1 MALQGGR
8 LLAGLALA
16 LVAPSGW
23 AQTAS
28 QITPE
33 SFRPILAPA
42 TGGIVIPPGEGQQTP
57 KGAQKLHVRLR
68 GVQIEGALPALNAA
82 SAVITAKLAGHTV
95 TAAMI
100 FAAARDLEVSYAR
113 AGYVLVRVIL
123 PAQTLNNGATLRLV
137 VINGFIDQID
147 AKAVPQRVRSR
158 VLAVLAPLQGQRS
171 LQLSAIE
178 RRLTLASRVPGLVLR
193 STLLHGKVPGA
204 TTLVVDGLYRPVN
217 MTLSTDNTMSA
228 ALGRLNSSL
237 GFSLNSVAGLGEQV
251 YGQIGGHP
259 DGNMA
264 GNDPRNRQLA
274 LGVILPLGTDG
285 LDFNLEAATTAATPL
300 PVPGGLAYASR
311 FQRLSLRLDYPW
323 IVARNLTL
331 ASQWALDAQDE
342 ALSSLAPVAAPLSL
356 DRLRIF
362 RTNISINYLN
372 SIHGQFYGRLTA
384 SQGVNGL
391 GARTAA
397 NATPMLPLSRLGAR
411 ADFHKLDIVASY
423 QQPLMAH
430 LEVHVQARAQTAF
443 GKALPVSE
451 QISIADSAALSSF
464 DAGSLTG
471 DDGAALRGELVSPWI
486 WDAGVAHWGVVAAP
500 YVFGALG
507 TLHLAQPTALEHA
520 NVNVGAFGL
529 GLRLN
534 GGPAAPSPLQSS
546 LEIEFGRQARNDG
559 QGVENRLTVAGH
571 LSF

>member
-1 MALQGGR
+1 MQGRR
-8 LLAGLALA
+8 LFGGLALA
-16 LVAPSGW
+16 LLAQSGW

-33 SFRPILAPA
+33 NFRPMLAPA
-42 TGGIVIPPGEGQQTP
+42 TGGIVIPASEGLQTP
-57 KGAQKLHVRLR
+57 KGAEKLHVRLK
-68 GVQIEGALPALNAA
+68 GVQIEGDLPALKAA
-82 SAVITAKLAGHTV
+82 SSAITASLAGHTV
-95 TAAMI
+95 TAATI
-100 FAAARDLEVSYAR
+100 FKAAHDLEVNYAR

-123 PAQTLNNGATLRLV
+123 PAQTLNNGAILRLV
-137 VINGFIDQID
+137 VVDGFIDQID

-158 VLAVLAPLQGQRS
+158 VLAVLAPLQGRRS
-171 LQLSAIE
+171 LQMSSIE
-178 RRLTLASRVPGLVLR
+178 RQLTLASRVPGLVLR

-204 TTLVVDGLYRPVN
+204 TTLVVDGLYHPVN
-217 MTLSTDNTMSA
+217 MTMSTDNTMSA
-228 ALGRLNSSL
+228 ALGRVNSTL
-237 GFSLNSVAGLGEQV
+237 GFSFNSVAGLGEQV

-300 PVPGGLAYASR
+300 PVPGGLTYASR

-323 IVARNLTL
+323 IVTRNLTL
-331 ASQWALDAQDE
+331 SSQWALDAQDE
-342 ALSSLAPVAAPLSL
+342 SLSSLAPVAAPLSQ

-362 RTNISINYLN
+362 RTNVSLNYLN
-372 SIHGQFYGRLTA
+372 SINGQFYGRLTA

-391 GARTAA
+391 GARTVAD
-397 NATPMLPLSRLGAR
+397 ATPLLPLSRLGAR
-411 ADFHKLDIVASY
+411 ADFHKLDVVASY

-430 LEVHVQARAQTAF
+430 LAVHVQARAQTAF
-443 GKALPVSE
+443 GEALPVSE
-451 QISIADSAALSSF
+451 QIGIADGAALSSF

-486 WDAGVAHWGVVAAP
+486 WDASAAHFGVIAAP

-507 TLHLAQPTALEHA
+507 TLHLAQPTALERA

-534 GGPAAPSPLQSS
+534 GGPAAPNPLQSA
-546 LEIEFGRQARNDG
+546 LEIEYGRQARNDG
-559 QGVENRLTVAGH
+559 QRAENRLTIAGH